1 MAEPF
6 RGIFPAL
13 QATFDN
19 HGDIDLESMGRQVA
33 FNITCGC
40 HGLVFPVMGG
50 EVMFLSEAER
60 RRFVEVVVGTASGQ
74 VPVVVGVS
82 APVTSIAVEYA
93 RHAARTGADG
103 VIAIPAYPDAG
114 SREYIHDYYRSIAEA
129 AQMPLFVQHTGGS
142 LNAALIA
149 ELIRDI
155 DWARYVKEETSPSGH
170 SITAA
175 LTAVDEHCHGVFGGA
190 SGQWMVPEMRRGAAG
205 FVPHAHVTDIFVQVW
220 DAFQGGDEAGARA
233 IFECLEPM
241 ESLLGMVG
249 QRLCKEVLVRR
260 GVIATATMRQPGA
273 AELDAYDWHE
283 FDIAMRRMES
293 YFRA

>member
-19 HGDIDLESMGRQVA
+19 HGDIDLKSMERQVA

-50 EVMFLSEAER
+50 AVHFLAEGER
-60 RRFVEVVVGTASGQ
+60 RRFVEAVVGTASGQ

-82 APVTSIAVEYA
+82 APATSIAVEYA
-93 RHAARTGADG
+93 RHAARVGADG
-103 VIAIPAYPDAG
+103 VIAIPAYPQPG
-114 SREYIHDYYRSIAEA
+114 SREYIHMYYRSIAEA
-129 AQMPLFVQHTGGS
+129 AQLPLFVQHTGGS

-149 ELIRDI
+149 ELIHEI

-170 SITAA
+170 SISAA
-175 LTAVDEHCHGVFGGA
+175 IAAVDEHCLGVFGGA
-190 SGQWMVPEMRRGAAG
+190 SGRWMVPEMRRGAAG
-205 FVPHAHVTDIFVQVW
+205 FVPHAHVTEIFVQVW
-220 DAFQGGDEAGARA
+220 DAFQGGDEASART

-249 QRLCKEVLVRR
+249 HRMCKEVLVRR
-260 GVIATATMRQPGA
+260 GVIATATMREPGA
-273 AELDAYDWHE
+273 DELDAYDWHE
-283 FDIAMRRMES
+283 FDIAMQRMEP